1 MADEERSA
9 AAIDPAANAAIA
21 AKASHTRGLVGM
33 FMARAPVSRD
43 YSGTPM
49 LAIALALALSTSASD
64 GPSLRQVLDRTATYI
79 ANFARDLSGIVAEEH
94 YRQTVHFPRP
104 YRVTENL
111 ERHTRSDLLL
121 VKPAGARDWLQFRDV
136 YEVDDRP
143 VRDRDNR
150 LVRLFLDPP
159 ESTSAQV
166 AAILDESARYNIG
179 SLLRTVNTPL
189 LPLTFLEAKNQGRF
203 RFKRTTNAQPAEMT
217 IESPAPPGRFR
228 LTTEVWAVEYSE
240 RMANTIVRT
249 NGLRDLPS
257 RGRFWIE
264 PDTGRVLMS
273 ELILE
278 NRQVRGVITVNY
290 QSEPLLGLL
299 VPIEMRERYDKLRDR
314 SIIDGYASYGRFR
327 QFQVKV
333 DEKLGPI
340 KK

>member
-1 MADEERSA
+1 MR
-9 AAIDPAANAAIA
+9 
-21 AKASHTRGLVGM
+21 
-33 FMARAPVSRD
+33 
-43 YSGTPM
+43 
-49 LAIALALALSTSASD
+49 AIALAVALSAVDT
-64 GPSLRQVLDRTATYI
+64 PSLPQVLERTAAYVAT
-79 ANFARDLSGIVAEEH
+79 FARQLSGIVAEER
-94 YRQTVHFPRP
+94 YTQTVHFPKGYP
-104 YRVTENL
+104 LTLDL

-121 VKPAGARDWLQFRDV
+121 VKPRGARDWLQFRDV

-159 ESTSAQV
+159 DSTSAQV
-166 AAILDESARYNIG
+166 TAILEESARYNIG
-179 SLLRTVNTPL
+179 PLLRTVNTPL
-189 LPLTFLEAKNQGRF
+189 LPLQFLEAKNQGRF
-203 RFKRTTNAQPAEMT
+203 KFKRTSNAQPAEMT
-217 IESPAPPGRFR
+217 VESPAPPGRFR

-240 RMANTIVRT
+240 RMANTIIRT

-264 PDTGRVLMS
+264 PDTGRVLMT
-273 ELILE
+273 ELVME

-299 VPIEMRERYDKLRDR
+299 VPIEMRERYDKLRDQ
-314 SIIDGYASYGRFR
+314 SVVDGYATYGRFR
-327 QFQVKV
+327 QFQVRV

>member
-1 MADEERSA
+1 M
-9 AAIDPAANAAIA
+9 
-21 AKASHTRGLVGM
+21 
-33 FMARAPVSRD
+33 
-43 YSGTPM
+43 GT
-49 LAIALALALSTSASD
+49 AVLALLIASTTVD
-64 GPSLRQVLDRTATYI
+64 TPTLQQVLDRTATYI
-79 ANFARDLSGIVAEEH
+79 ANFVRELSGIVAEEQ
-94 YRQTVHFPRP
+94 YTQTVHFPAG
-104 YRVTENL
+104 YVHRVDL
-111 ERHTRSDLLL
+111 KRHTRSDLLL
-121 VKPAGARDWLQFRDV
+121 VKPRGARDWLQFRDV
-136 YEVDDRP
+136 YDVDDHP

-150 LVRLFLDPP
+150 LYRLFLDPP
-159 ESTSAQV
+159 DSTAAQ
-166 AAILDESARYNIG
+166 AATILEESARYNIG
-179 SLLRTVNTPL
+179 PLLRTVNTPL
-189 LPLTFLEAKNQGRF
+189 LSLQFLEAKNQARF
-203 RFKRTTNAQPAEMT
+203 KFKRTTNAQPAAMT
-217 IESPAPPGRFR
+217 VESPAPPGRFR

-240 RMANTIVRT
+240 RMANTIIRT

-299 VPIEMRERYDKLRDR
+299 VPIEMRERYDKLRDK
-314 SIIDGYASYGRFR
+314 SIVDGYATYGRFR